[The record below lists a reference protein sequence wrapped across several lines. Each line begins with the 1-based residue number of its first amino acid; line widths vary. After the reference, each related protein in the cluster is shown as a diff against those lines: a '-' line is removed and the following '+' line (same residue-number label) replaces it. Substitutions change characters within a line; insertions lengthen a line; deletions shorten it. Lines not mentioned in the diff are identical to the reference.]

1 MKPSDGVPTED
12 LLTFHE
18 AHANGGVGLTTVA
31 YGAVR
36 SDGRSFRT
44 QLLMCEE
51 AIPQLREL
59 TRRVKEAGG
68 ASMIQLTHA
77 GSLRTAQ

>member
-1 MKPSDGVPTED
+1 MHIPDGVPTED

-36 SDGRSFRT
+36 PMAAPSARSY
-44 QLLMCEE
+44 
-51 AIPQLREL
+51 
-59 TRRVKEAGG
+59 
-68 ASMIQLTHA
+68 
-77 GSLRTAQ
+77 